1 MIKYTYRNKKKNVRE
16 KCILRTHPRHEQ
28 RKSVKASLRMVYFE
42 IRVGRNYKTLVLVC
56 HTHRER
62 ERERENYIT
71 AGSIKDVLNARNI
84 STLDWPARSLDLNV
98 IENVRGEL
106 GGTIYEGG
114 KQCNDV
120 QELKE
125 AISCAWKSLD
135 RHYVKENYSN
145 QTIKVYKF
153 YKTKEDQPTINI
165 KKKIRKISFNYEAYF
180 FSFVSYHFVQMKLH

>member
-1 MIKYTYRNKKKNVRE
+1 MFKYTYRNKKKNVRE

-71 AGSIKDVLNARNI
+71 AGIIKDVLNARNI

-106 GGTIYEGG
+106 YEGG
-114 KQCNDV
+114 KQCKNV

-125 AISCAWKSLD
+125 AISCAWNSLD
-135 RHYVKENYSN
+135 RHYVKENHQSS
-145 QTIKVYKF
+145 
-153 YKTKEDQPTINI
+153 TK
-165 KKKIRKISFNYEAYF
+165 
-180 FSFVSYHFVQMKLH
+180 